1 MFFEKNVKK
10 CLKVCKI
17 RRETPVSESQTSA
30 LQLYRKKTPAQV
42 FSCEFCEI
50 IWNALLTE
58 HLRATVLSV

>member
-10 CLKVCKI
+10 CLKDCKI

-30 LQLYRKKTPAQV
+30 LQLYRKKTPALV
-42 FSCEFCEI
+42 FSSEI